1 MRTGSRSR
9 SGSRAAAGAGMR
21 RPDGGYVAG
30 MSEYSA
36 GQVDGPASGPSDNA
50 AENAD
55 PQVRDDVLG
64 RGAQEG
70 VTDAD
75 RGLDGDDSA
84 TRAPG
89 DTTQPRTGAE
99 TPVDAEDLV
108 RARGQEV
115 TDATLRRAQEDLDAQ
130 GAAAVEREVPDLGR

>member
-1 MRTGSRSR
+1 MR
-9 SGSRAAAGAGMR
+9 GAE
-21 RPDGGYVAG
+21 GGYVAR

-36 GQVDGPASGPSDNA
+36 GQVDGPSSGASDNA
-50 AENAD
+50 ADNAD

-75 RGLDGDDSA
+75 RGLGSDDDTGS
-84 TRAPG
+84 RAPG

-99 TPVDAEDLV
+99 TAVDAEDLV
-108 RARGQEV
+108 HARGQDV
-115 TDATLRRAQEDLDAQ
+115 TDATLRRAQEDLDAE
-130 GAAAVEREVPDLGR
+130 GGAAVEREVPGLSQ

>member
-1 MRTGSRSR
+1 
-9 SGSRAAAGAGMR
+9 
-21 RPDGGYVAG
+21 
-30 MSEYSA
+30 MSEQA
-36 GQVDGPASGPSDNA
+36 RGQVEGPASGASDNA

-75 RGLDGDDSA
+75 RGFSAGDARS
-84 TRAPG
+84 RSPG

-99 TPVDAEDLV
+99 TPVDPEDLV
-108 RARGQEV
+108 HARGQDV
-115 TDATLRRAQEDLDAQ
+115 TPATLQQAREDLDAQ
-130 GAAAVEREVPDLGR
+130 GPAAIEREVPDLER

>member
-1 MRTGSRSR
+1 M
-9 SGSRAAAGAGMR
+9 AGA
-21 RPDGGYVAG
+21 DGGYVAG

-36 GQVDGPASGPSDNA
+36 GQVDGPSSGASDNA

-75 RGLDGDDSA
+75 RGLGTDPGRTADGGS
-84 TRAPG
+84 RAPG

-108 RARGQEV
+108 HARGQDV
-115 TDATLRRAQEDLDAQ
+115 TDATLRRAREDLDAE
-130 GAAAVEREVPDLGR
+130 GSAAVEREVPDLGR

>member
-1 MRTGSRSR
+1 MR
-9 SGSRAAAGAGMR
+9 GA
-21 RPDGGYVAG
+21 DGGYVAG

-36 GQVDGPASGPSDNA
+36 GQVDGPASGASDNA

-55 PQVRDDVLG
+55 PQMRDDVLG
-64 RGAQEG
+64 RGAREG

-75 RGLDGDDSA
+75 RGLDDDGGLDADGTLDADGGS
-84 TRAPG
+84 RAPG

-108 RARGQEV
+108 HARGQDV
-115 TDATLRRAQEDLDAQ
+115 TQVTLQQAREDLDPQ
-130 GAAAVEREVPDLGR
+130 GAAAVEREVPDLNR

>member
-1 MRTGSRSR
+1 MRS
-9 SGSRAAAGAGMR
+9 A
-21 RPDGGYVAG
+21 PGGYVAS

-36 GQVDGPASGPSDNA
+36 EQVDGPSSGASDNA

-75 RGLDGDDSA
+75 RGLGTDRGRGAADGGS
-84 TRAPG
+84 REPG

-108 RARGQEV
+108 HARGQDV
-115 TDATLRRAQEDLDAQ
+115 TDATLRRAVEDLDAE
-130 GAAAVEREVPDLGR
+130 GSAAVEREVPDLGR

>member
-1 MRTGSRSR
+1 MG
-9 SGSRAAAGAGMR
+9 GAS
-21 RPDGGYVAG
+21 GGYLAG

-36 GQVDGPASGPSDNA
+36 GQVDGPASGASDNA

-75 RGLDGDDSA
+75 RGLGADRGFDADDAVS
-84 TRAPG
+84 RAPG

-108 RARGQEV
+108 HARGQDV
-115 TDATLRRAQEDLDAQ
+115 TEATLQRAREDLDAE
-130 GAAAVEREVPDLGR
+130 GSAAVEREVPDLSRG

>member
-1 MRTGSRSR
+1 MRGHE
-9 SGSRAAAGAGMR
+9 
-21 RPDGGYVAG
+21 GGYLAG

-36 GQVDGPASGPSDNA
+36 GQVDGPASGASDNA

-64 RGAQEG
+64 RGAREG

-75 RGLDGDDSA
+75 RGLGADDRGS
-84 TRAPG
+84 RGSG

-108 RARGQEV
+108 QARGQDLTE
-115 TDATLRRAQEDLDAQ
+115 ATLRQAREDLDAE
-130 GAAAVEREVPDLGR
+130 GSAAVEREVPDLSR

>member
-1 MRTGSRSR
+1 MHGRLGQ
-9 SGSRAAAGAGMR
+9 
-21 RPDGGYVAG
+21 GYSAG
-30 MSEYSA
+30 MSEHSA
-36 GQVDGPASGPSDNA
+36 GQVDGPESSASDNA

-75 RGLDGDDSA
+75 RGLDSDGGDGGDSGS
-84 TRAPG
+84 RAPG

-108 RARGQEV
+108 HARGQDV
-115 TDATLRRAQEDLDAQ
+115 TDATLRRAREDLDAQ
-130 GAAAVEREVPDLGR
+130 GPAAVEREVPDVNR

>member
-1 MRTGSRSR
+1 MAVPGH
-9 SGSRAAAGAGMR
+9 
-21 RPDGGYVAG
+21 GYSAG

-36 GQVDGPASGPSDNA
+36 GQVDGPSSGASDNA

-75 RGLDGDDSA
+75 RGLGADGEDDAGS
-84 TRAPG
+84 RAPG
-89 DTTQPRTGAE
+89 DTRQPRTGAE

-108 RARGQEV
+108 HARGQDV
-115 TDATLRRAQEDLDAQ
+115 TQVTLEQAREDLDAE
-130 GAAAVEREVPDLGR
+130 GAVAVEREVPDLGR

>member
-1 MRTGSRSR
+1 M
-9 SGSRAAAGAGMR
+9 AAEA
-21 RPDGGYVAG
+21 GGYGAG
-30 MSEYSA
+30 MSEQSA
-36 GQVDGPASGPSDNA
+36 GQVDGPASGASDNA

-64 RGAQEG
+64 RGAQDG

-75 RGLDGDDSA
+75 RGLGRGETGS
-84 TRAPG
+84 RPEG

-108 RARGQEV
+108 HARGQDV
-115 TDATLRRAQEDLDAQ
+115 TDATLRRAQEDAQ
-130 GAAAVEREVPDLGR
+130 GRTAVEREVPDLDR

>member
-1 MRTGSRSR
+1 MC
-9 SGSRAAAGAGMR
+9 AGE
-21 RPDGGYVAG
+21 GGYVAG

-36 GQVDGPASGPSDNA
+36 GQVDGPSSGASDNA

-55 PQVRDDVLG
+55 PQVREDVLG
-64 RGAQEG
+64 RGAQAG
-70 VTDAD
+70 VTDVD
-75 RGLDGDDSA
+75 RGLGADDAGS
-84 TRAPG
+84 RAPG

-108 RARGQEV
+108 HARGQDV

-130 GAAAVEREVPDLGR
+130 GRAAVEREVPDLDR

>member
-1 MRTGSRSR
+1 
-9 SGSRAAAGAGMR
+9 MR

-36 GQVDGPASGPSDNA
+36 GQVDGPASGASDNA

-70 VTDAD
+70 VTHAD
-75 RGLDGDDSA
+75 RRLDADDSA

-108 RARGQEV
+108 HARGQDV
-115 TDATLRRAQEDLDAQ
+115 TPATLRQAEADL
-130 GAAAVEREVPDLGR
+130 AAEGREAVEREVPELDE

>member
-1 MRTGSRSR
+1 M
-9 SGSRAAAGAGMR
+9 AAPGH
-21 RPDGGYVAG
+21 GYSAG
-30 MSEYSA
+30 MSEYNV
-36 GQVDGPASGPSDNA
+36 GQVGSGGSDNA
-50 AENAD
+50 TENAD
-55 PQVRDDVLG
+55 PQVRGDVLG

-75 RGLDGDDSA
+75 RGLGANEEDDAGS
-84 TRAPG
+84 RAPG

-108 RARGQEV
+108 HARGQDV
-115 TDATLRRAQEDLDAQ
+115 TDATLRRAREDLDAE

>member
-1 MRTGSRSR
+1 
-9 SGSRAAAGAGMR
+9 
-21 RPDGGYVAG
+21 

-36 GQVDGPASGPSDNA
+36 GQVDGPSSGASDNA

-75 RGLDGDDSA
+75 RGLGSA
-84 TRAPG
+84 QGQGADAGSRAPG

-99 TPVDAEDLV
+99 TPVDPEDLV
-108 RARGQEV
+108 HARGQDV
-115 TDATLRRAQEDLDAQ
+115 TDATLRRAREDLDAE
-130 GAAAVEREVPDLGR
+130 GGAAVEREVPDLSQ

>member
-1 MRTGSRSR
+1 M
-9 SGSRAAAGAGMR
+9 AADAR
-21 RPDGGYVAG
+21 GYDAG
-30 MSEYSA
+30 MSEQSA
-36 GQVDGPASGPSDNA
+36 GQVDGPATGASDNA

-55 PQVRDDVLG
+55 PQVRDEVLG

-75 RGLDGDDSA
+75 RGLGVGDDDNSGS
-84 TRAPG
+84 RPPG

-108 RARGQEV
+108 HARGQDV
-115 TDATLRRAQEDLDAQ
+115 TDATLRRAQEDLDEQ
-130 GAAAVEREVPDLGR
+130 GAAAV

>member
-1 MRTGSRSR
+1 MAR
-9 SGSRAAAGAGMR
+9 
-21 RPDGGYVAG
+21 DEGGYGVD

-36 GQVDGPASGPSDNA
+36 GQVEGPASGASDNA
-50 AENAD
+50 AQNAD

-75 RGLDGDDSA
+75 RGLDAGGA
-84 TRAPG
+84 GTRSPG

-99 TPVDAEDLV
+99 TPVDPEDLV
-108 RARGQEV
+108 HARGQDL
-115 TDATLRRAQEDLDAQ
+115 TQATLQQAREDLDAQ
-130 GAAAVEREVPDLGR
+130 GPAAIEQEVPDLDR

>member
-1 MRTGSRSR
+1 MQGS
-9 SGSRAAAGAGMR
+9 
-21 RPDGGYVAG
+21 DGGYVAG

-36 GQVDGPASGPSDNA
+36 GQVDGPASGASDNA

-75 RGLDGDDSA
+75 RGLDGDDGG

-99 TPVDAEDLV
+99 TPVDPEDLV
-108 RARGQEV
+108 LARGQDV
-115 TDATLRRAQEDLDAQ
+115 TDATLRSAQEHLDTQ
-130 GAAAVEREVPDLGR
+130 GPAVVEREVPDLGR

>member
-1 MRTGSRSR
+1 
-9 SGSRAAAGAGMR
+9 
-21 RPDGGYVAG
+21 

-36 GQVDGPASGPSDNA
+36 GQVDGPAGGARDNA

-64 RGAQEG
+64 RGAQDA

-75 RGLDGDDSA
+75 RGLDGDGDGANAGS
-84 TRAPG
+84 RAPG

-108 RARGQEV
+108 RARGQDV
-115 TDATLRRAQEDLDAQ
+115 TDATLQRAQQDLDDQ
-130 GAAAVEREVPDLGR
+130 GAAAVEREVPDLDR

>member
-1 MRTGSRSR
+1 
-9 SGSRAAAGAGMR
+9 
-21 RPDGGYVAG
+21 

-36 GQVDGPASGPSDNA
+36 GQVDGPASGASDNA

-75 RGLDGDDSA
+75 RGLGTDEAG
-84 TRAPG
+84 TRSPG

-108 RARGQEV
+108 HARGQDV
-115 TDATLRRAQEDLDAQ
+115 TEATLRRAQEDLDAQ
-130 GAAAVEREVPDLGR
+130 GPAAVEREVPDLDG

>member
-1 MRTGSRSR
+1 MRE
-9 SGSRAAAGAGMR
+9 
-21 RPDGGYVAG
+21 PEGGYVAV
-30 MSEYSA
+30 MTEYSA
-36 GQVDGPASGPSDNA
+36 GQVDGPSSGASDNA

-55 PQVRDDVLG
+55 PQVRDDVLA

-75 RGLDGDDSA
+75 RGLGSGGSDDAGS
-84 TRAPG
+84 RAPG

-108 RARGQEV
+108 HARGQDV
-115 TDATLRRAQEDLDAQ
+115 TDATLQRARQDLDAE
-130 GAAAVEREVPDLGR
+130 GAAALEREVPDLDR

>member
-1 MRTGSRSR
+1 MRSVE
-9 SGSRAAAGAGMR
+9 
-21 RPDGGYVAG
+21 GGYLAG

-36 GQVDGPASGPSDNA
+36 GQVDGPAGGASDNA

-75 RGLDGDDSA
+75 RGLGTDPGLGTDRGHGAADAAS
-84 TRAPG
+84 RAPG

-108 RARGQEV
+108 HARGQDV
-115 TDATLRRAQEDLDAQ
+115 TDATLRRAREDLDAE
-130 GAAAVEREVPDLGR
+130 GSAAVDREVPDLGR

>member
-1 MRTGSRSR
+1 
-9 SGSRAAAGAGMR
+9 
-21 RPDGGYVAG
+21 

-36 GQVDGPASGPSDNA
+36 GQVDGPSSGASDNA
-50 AENAD
+50 AENAN

-64 RGAQEG
+64 RGAQDG

-75 RGLDGDDSA
+75 RGLGADDSSG
-84 TRAPG
+84 TRAAG

-108 RARGQEV
+108 HARGQDV
-115 TDATLRRAQEDLDAQ
+115 TDATLRQARQDLDAE
-130 GAAAVEREVPDLGR
+130 GPAAVEREVPDLGR

>member
-1 MRTGSRSR
+1 MARGSM
-9 SGSRAAAGAGMR
+9 GGA
-21 RPDGGYVAG
+21 DGGYLAG

-36 GQVDGPASGPSDNA
+36 GQVDGPASGASDNA
-50 AENAD
+50 ALNAD

-75 RGLDGDDSA
+75 RGLDAGRGLGSDRGVDADDAGS
-84 TRAPG
+84 RAPG

-108 RARGQEV
+108 RGRGQEV

>member
-1 MRTGSRSR
+1 MGVL
-9 SGSRAAAGAGMR
+9 GH
-21 RPDGGYVAG
+21 GYSAG

-36 GQVDGPASGPSDNA
+36 GQVQGPATGASDNA
-50 AENAD
+50 AENAE

-75 RGLDGDDSA
+75 RGLGSDGDGGS
-84 TRAPG
+84 RAPG
-89 DTTQPRTGAE
+89 DTAQPRTGAE

-108 RARGQEV
+108 HARGQDV
-115 TDATLRRAQEDLDAQ
+115 TEATLHRAQEDLDAE
-130 GAAAVEREVPDLGR
+130 GPAAVEREVPGLSG

>member
-1 MRTGSRSR
+1 M
-9 SGSRAAAGAGMR
+9 AAVR
-21 RPDGGYVAG
+21 RGYSAG
-30 MSEYSA
+30 MSEHSP
-36 GQVDGPASGPSDNA
+36 GQVQGPADGASDNA

-75 RGLDGDDSA
+75 RGLGSA
-84 TRAPG
+84 QGQDADAGSRAPG

-99 TPVDAEDLV
+99 TPVDPEDLV
-108 RARGQEV
+108 HARGQDV
-115 TDATLRRAQEDLDAQ
+115 TDATLRRAREDLDAE
-130 GAAAVEREVPDLGR
+130 GGAAVEREVPDLSQ